1 MSAKKKSGD
10 SSKRSPKYK
19 RYPPAFK
26 LRVVKLYT
34 EEGYTSEMIA
44 RELGICKST
53 VFTWTKRYR
62 EEGEAGLQDRP
73 PVHRKREQVGPSVK
87 ARAVELKRKDPQ
99 RGVRRI
105 SQLLK
110 RNHLMKASPE
120 TVRQT
125 LKEAGLS
132 DPPVKKKPKRNPQK
146 PRFFER
152 SRPNQLWQTDIF
164 CFRLGGRNAY
174 LIGYID
180 DYSRYITGLG
190 LYRSQTAEHVIE
202 TYRCGVAEY
211 GVPKEMLTDNGRQYT
226 NWRGTTRFEAEL
238 KKDRIKHIRS
248 QPHHPMTLGKIERFW
263 KSIYTEFLSRVQ
275 FTSFEEARQRLALWV
290 KYYNYKRPHQGIG
303 GLCPADRF
311 FEIQTQLRKVLEQGI
326 EENVLEAALRG
337 PPREPFYMVGRM
349 GDQSVVIR
357 AEKGKVK
364 MLVDGEEPGKDKEL
378 EYDVSEQHR
387 TEKGRIEENEAEL
400 HGKGEVRGGPVGMVG
415 TPEAL
420 GGVPGSGDHVAAV
433 RELAEGGDQ
442 RDAQGARTALASG
455 KGPSGPAGAEG
466 GETAFADGTAGAAPE
481 PARCEAQSPGTVK
494 EGRSAETDIRR
505 ALAERIALLPER
517 EAAIVLEL
525 LEGNSSPATE
535 GEEDECMEP
544 ECAGEGAG
552 DLPGEVRS
560 DERGRRGA
568 AAGDEPEKLLQVGAS
583 GSGGDNGKPL
593 RAESGEAARRP
604 EPGAGAAEAPARGTG
619 AGARR
624 AEQSRRAS

>member
-26 LRVVKLYT
+26 LRVVKLFT

-62 EEGEAGLQDRP
+62 EGGVEGLEYRVPTSNAQP
-73 PVHRKREQVGPSVK
+73 KISPSVK
-87 ARAVELKRKDPQ
+87 QKAVELKKADPQ

-105 SQLLK
+105 SHLLR
-110 RNHLMKASPE
+110 RNHMMKASPE
-120 TVRQT
+120 TVRKT
-125 LKEAGLS
+125 LKEAGVI

-202 TYRCGVAEY
+202 TFRCAVAEY

-226 NWRGTTRFEAEL
+226 NWRGTTRFEKEL
-238 KKDRIKHIRS
+238 KKDRIKHIKS

-263 KSIYTEFLSRVQ
+263 KSIFGEFLSRVQ
-275 FTSFEEARQRLALWV
+275 FTSFEEAQQRLALWV

-311 FEIQTQLRKVLEQGI
+311 FEIQTQLRKVLEEGI

-378 EYDVSEQHR
+378 EYNVSEHN
-387 TEKGRIEENEAEL
+387 TEERNEENQADL
-400 HGKGEVRGGPVGMVG
+400 HGEGEVRGGTVGMVG
-415 TPEAL
+415 AAQAIGDLSGP
-420 GGVPGSGDHVAAV
+420 GDHVAAV
-433 RELAEGGDQ
+433 RELAESGTPG
-442 RDAQGARTALASG
+442 DAQSARTTLATG
-455 KGPSGPAGAEG
+455 EGPAGPAGAEG
-466 GETAFADGTAGAAPE
+466 GEAALEDRAAGAPAE
-481 PARCEAQSPGTVK
+481 PAGCAAQSTGGV
-494 EGRSAETDIRR
+494 EETGSEKTDLRR
-505 ALAERIALLPER
+505 ALAERVALLPEQ

-525 LEGNSSPATE
+525 LEGNQPPVA
-535 GEEDECMEP
+535 EEKSDECMESGR
-544 ECAGEGAG
+544 AGESAG
-552 DLPGEVRS
+552 DLPGEIRS
-560 DERGRRGA
+560 DECDRRG
-568 AAGDEPEKLLQVGAS
+568 GSTGNEPQELLQVGAP
-583 GSGGDNGKPL
+583 GTGGDDGGPL
-593 RAESGEAARRP
+593 RAEPGAASRRP
-604 EPGAGAAEAPARGTG
+604 GRGEGRARTPDRAAGEGA
-619 AGARR
+619 
-624 AEQSRRAS
+624 